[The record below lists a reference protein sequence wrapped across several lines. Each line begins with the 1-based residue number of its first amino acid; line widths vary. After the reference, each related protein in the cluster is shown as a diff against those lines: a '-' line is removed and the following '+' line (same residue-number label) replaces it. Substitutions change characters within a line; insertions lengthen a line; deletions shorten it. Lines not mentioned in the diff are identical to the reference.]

1 MWFVNTIVS
10 VCEHQC
16 LGLWTSVSWFVNI
29 NVLVYEHQCLD
40 LWTSLSR
47 FVNII
52 VSVCEHQCL
61 SLWTSVSLFVNMYH
75 CLDLW
80 TAVSQFVNISVLVCE
95 HLLLSWFV
103 NIIVLVCEHVS
114 LSWFVNSIQGRFWFV
129 LNLGFMYELWSHWLW
144 LEPVHCYCRISRHI
158 LDHFVYLSLSFQYL
172 RLSNKDSVDSCLEF
186 MQEFWRIM
194 EPSPPNLVISVVG
207 GAKNFR
213 LDGEM
218 RDTFSNGLI
227 KVGFLVYGLTHAGL
241 SSLSV
246 AWHIQGWLP
255 CLLLDTYRVGF
266 LVYCLTHTGL
276 ASLSVAWHRVGIQ
289 YGLTHTGWL
298 SWPWLHTYRVG
309 FLVLG
314 LTHTGLGWFSCLWL
328 DTCRVG
334 LASLSMA
341 WCTQGWLPWPW
352 LDTYRVGFLVYD
364 LKYTCVRACVRA
376 CVCVRVCMC
385 VQRRDQGMRGAE
397 IEWTMLQLAFLSI
410 WYWCMHL

>member
-1 MWFVNTIVS
+1 MNCGVIGSDW
-10 VCEHQC
+10 
-16 LGLWTSVSWFVNI
+16 
-29 NVLVYEHQCLD
+29 
-40 LWTSLSR
+40 SLCIATVGSPDTYL
-47 FVNII
+47 II
-52 VSVCEHQCL
+52 L
-61 SLWTSVSLFVNMYH
+61 STYH
-75 CLDLW
+75 CLFSTCVWVTKTVW
-80 TAVSQFVNISVLVCE
+80 THVWNSCKNSGASWSPVLPTWSSQWWEEPRTSDWMERWETPSPMDSSRLA
-95 HLLLSWFV
+95 
-103 NIIVLVCEHVS
+103 S
-114 LSWFVNSIQGRFWFV
+114 LS
-129 LNLGFMYELWSHWLW
+129 M
-144 LEPVHCYCRISRHI
+144 
-158 LDHFVYLSLSFQYL
+158 
-172 RLSNKDSVDSCLEF
+172 
-186 MQEFWRIM
+186 
-194 EPSPPNLVISVVG
+194 
-207 GAKNFR
+207 
-213 LDGEM
+213 
-218 RDTFSNGLI
+218 
-227 KVGFLVYGLTHAGL
+227 
-241 SSLSV
+241 
-246 AWHIQGWLP
+246 AWHMQGCLP

-298 SWPWLHTYRVG
+298 PWPWLHTYRVG